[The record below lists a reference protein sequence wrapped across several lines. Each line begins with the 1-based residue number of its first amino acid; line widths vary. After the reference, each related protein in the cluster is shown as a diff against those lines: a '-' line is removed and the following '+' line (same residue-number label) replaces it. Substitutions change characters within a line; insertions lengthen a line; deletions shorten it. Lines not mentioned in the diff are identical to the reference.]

1 MNILLIFVSILRYVI
16 IYEKG
21 YQEFE
26 KPYSSVTTKVKGL
39 SLTNLTNSS
48 NPLALYGGVHVW
60 DSSDFVIPPE
70 VKIVVIINVSMTKF
84 SIVIGSQ
91 RAYLSCNRRAITW
104 VSNYRSPIW
113 TFCNWI
119 PVIEST
125 HMIFMS
131 ITCALMASLPM
142 FPTVF
147 NTYEK
152 SYQRFCPPKNF
163 SKDIFNSEICYSYD

>member
-1 MNILLIFVSILRYVI
+1 LLTDILKDLCEKCTVAVRLMNILLIFVSILRYVI

-70 VKIVVIINVSMTKF
+70 V
-84 SIVIGSQ
+84 
-91 RAYLSCNRRAITW
+91 
-104 VSNYRSPIW
+104 
-113 TFCNWI
+113 
-119 PVIEST
+119 
-125 HMIFMS
+125 
-131 ITCALMASLPM
+131 
-142 FPTVF
+142 
-147 NTYEK
+147 
-152 SYQRFCPPKNF
+152 
-163 SKDIFNSEICYSYD
+163 